1 VICLAEAHLS
11 LLPTG
16 AGLMILVA
24 LGVWY
29 WRQLSRGSVPA
40 FRRRLRRIGLV
51 IGGAVAVSG
60 CLALSVF
67 PRINRLRIWRPGER
81 WQCYWCRR
89 SRWRWWTSSSRSRC
103 TSEALIDGSLA
114 MPCGS
119 VARSS
124 NRTMRHGIRNPNDP
138 SDASGPATLMRDGVG
153 PLGPFPFRLL
163 APRVFR

>member
-1 VICLAEAHLS
+1 MICLAEAHLS

-67 PRINRLRIWRPGER
+67 DPQDQPLAYLAAWGTVAVLLVPAVAVAVVDVIFTIQMHQRSLDRRLARDALRI
-81 WQCYWCRR
+81 RR
-89 SRWRWWTSSSRSRC
+89 EIIESDDAS
-103 TSEALIDGSLA
+103 
-114 MPCGS
+114 
-119 VARSS
+119 
-124 NRTMRHGIRNPNDP
+124 RNPE
-138 SDASGPATLMRDGVG
+138 SE
-153 PLGPFPFRLL
+153 
-163 APRVFR
+163 